1 MTFIIINKLTMIEEQ
16 FRDYT
21 IKIGRNKEEND
32 DLVRNA
38 EPDDYWLHVSDYPS
52 PHCIIINPTK
62 KRIHQKIL
70 KHAAYLTKKYSKYS
84 NIAKL
89 DIDVTRIKFIETTDK
104 KGLVNVS
111 NIIKVIKA

>member
-1 MTFIIINKLTMIEEQ
+1 MIEEQ
-16 FRDYT
+16 FRNYT

-32 DLVRNA
+32 TLVRNA
-38 EPDDYWLHVSDYPS
+38 ASDDYWLHVSDYPS
-52 PHCIIINPTK
+52 PHCIIVNPTK

-111 NIIKVIKA
+111 NIIKIIKA